1 MAIGSRLRGIL
12 DELIATGYPDEVAE
26 RIVDGTLDMRTDA
39 IIERQQD
46 MFPTTAF
53 HGGGDDIRAV
63 DPNRITRGKTANTG
77 FFMSSSPVNAA
88 SYADRAGN
96 IMPLA
101 VNTRGFDVVNAG
113 GNEWNRIVNPDY
125 FLGGERLATFGELP
139 GYRGT
144 MDLDRGIFDLNVA
157 RNFDTDELARTA
169 RRFKSP
175 GLIVKDVQD
184 IGPNYKAFD
193 PAFEAMTGLKL
204 GDEGYQEALDRFSA
218 DTIVA
223 SDPTRVRSLFAA
235 FDPEYKGSNILGFQ
249 GGSQSPSLLGAT
261 AQSAVGAASL
271 VAPET
276 PESEL
281 YEGLTDKMVDY
292 LAEQMGGSEE
302 DKERAEYISMGMDFL
317 PFIGAAKGVSETFD
331 AYKNDDTLGMALGA
345 GGILAGLFPFGRGA
359 YKGVLGIAEDAP
371 VVTRDTGLL
380 QRVGDP
386 ESVNTMRLDVE
397 PGVELAPNRLLSAE
411 DLEGRGFVSG
421 MADTSRG
428 DLSRVVSVN
437 DQPVDMVR
445 FGGQDYMRQPQNV
458 DQGILWASDAGAVTG
473 LTNAARAA
481 DALPGVSRSPLYIP
495 YQMGGASTDFA
506 TMTSDIMVP
515 IARQNMKKADKKAL
529 DKRIREGAG
538 TKTGEFKPQPDW
550 PGIDSPK
557 TDEWLA
563 SAGGNRKAIT
573 KAIDEYRDVA
583 GINLSQ
589 ARAAIVDPAQI
600 NPRVG
605 NLRQAGIL
613 DLTKPAQPG
622 MHPSYNT
629 DLMGTYLGEFGEGAS
644 LLSDLNPL
652 IRGANN
658 KPFVPEMVSRG
669 HNLQADALPAP
680 VGKAMQAGLIGA
692 FDQATLDEL
701 IKKGLIAP

>member
-1 MAIGSRLRGIL
+1 MAIGARLRGIL
-12 DELIATGYPDEVAE
+12 DELIATGYPEQVAE
-26 RIVDGTLDMRTDA
+26 RIASGDLPMDTASRMQRAEAMGFDPTDVQYHGTEADITNFIPSVKGKMG
-39 IIERQQD
+39 
-46 MFPTTAF
+46 PGVYTT
-53 HGGGDDIRAV
+53 
-63 DPNRITRGKTANTG
+63 PSQSTANTFSG
-77 FFMSSSPVNAA
+77 YPSP
-88 SYADRAGN
+88 YAEGGN
-96 IMPLA
+96 VMPLL
-101 VNTRGFDVVNAG
+101 TRGNYIDNADAFAMRPDISGKEGQRILNETLQEAGYAGRQAG
-113 GNEWNRIVNPDY
+113 GRG
-125 FLGGERLATFGELP
+125 LLTGERVT
-139 GYRGT
+139 
-144 MDLDRGIFDLNVA
+144 
-157 RNFDTDELARTA
+157 
-169 RRFKSP
+169 
-175 GLIVKDVQD
+175 
-184 IGPNYKAFD
+184 FD
-193 PAFEAMTGLKL
+193 P
-204 GDEGYQEALDRFSA
+204 RN
-218 DTIVA
+218 
-223 SDPTRVRSLFAA
+223 VRSLFAA

-249 GGSQSPSLLGAT
+249 GGSQSPSLLNAA
-261 AQSAVGAASL
+261 AQSTVGAASMI
-271 VAPET
+271 APET

-292 LAEQMGGSEE
+292 LTEQMGGSEE
-302 DKERAEYISMGMDFL
+302 DRERANYISMGMDFL

-331 AYKNDDTLGMALGA
+331 AYKNDDTLGMVLGA
-345 GGILAGLFPFGRGA
+345 GGILAGMIPFGRGA
-359 YKGVLGIAEDAP
+359 YKSALGIAEDAP

-397 PGVELAPNRLLSAE
+397 PGVELAPNRLLRAE

-437 DQPVDMVR
+437 GQPVDMVR

-458 DQGILWASDAGAVTG
+458 ESGVLWASDAGAVTG
-473 LTNAARAA
+473 LSNAARAA
-481 DALPGVSRSPLYIP
+481 ARLPGVSRSPLYIP

-557 TDEWLA
+557 ADEWLA
-563 SAGGNRKAIT
+563 TAGGNRKAVT

-589 ARAAIVDPAQI
+589 ARAAIVDPEQL

-613 DLTKPAQPG
+613 DLMQPAQPG
-622 MHPSYNT
+622 IHPSYNT
-629 DLMGTYLGEFGEGAS
+629 DLMGSYLGQFGEGAN

-652 IRGANN
+652 IRSSG
-658 KPFVPEMVSRG
+658 KPFVPEMIARG
-669 HNLQADALPAP
+669 HNLEAAALPAP

-692 FDQATLDEL
+692 FDQATLDDL

>member
-1 MAIGSRLRGIL
+1 
-12 DELIATGYPDEVAE
+12 VAE
-26 RIVDGTLDMRTDA
+26 RIASGDLPMDTASRMQRAEAMGFDPSNVAYHGTRADIAEFEPSARGKMGPGIYTSPSPVIAGSYSTPGHRIPRSGVYDDRGLLDEELLVSEGANVMPLLLRGDRM
-39 IIERQQD
+39 ERFEALKQNPD
-46 MFPTTAF
+46 IPIATLSEPTTE
-53 HGGGDDIRAV
+53 G
-63 DPNRITRGKTANTG
+63 
-77 FFMSSSPVNAA
+77 A
-88 SYADRAGN
+88 S
-96 IMPLA
+96 
-101 VNTRGFDVVNAG
+101 
-113 GNEWNRIVNPDY
+113 E
-125 FLGGERLATFGELP
+125 LATRLEREGITGLEIQ
-139 GYRGT
+139 GRGSDG
-144 MDLDRGIFDLNVA
+144 MRSYNV
-157 RNFDTDELARTA
+157 REQNT
-169 RRFKSP
+169 
-175 GLIVKDVQD
+175 
-184 IGPNYKAFD
+184 FD
-193 PAFEAMTGLKL
+193 P
-204 GDEGYQEALDRFSA
+204 SN
-218 DTIVA
+218 
-223 SDPTRVRSLFAA
+223 VRSLFAA

-249 GGSQSPSLLGAT
+249 GGSQSPSLLDAAT
-261 AQSAVGAASL
+261 QSTVGVASM
-271 VAPET
+271 VTPKT

-292 LAEQMGGSEE
+292 LTEQMGGSEE
-302 DKERAEYISMGMDFL
+302 DRERAEYISMGMDFL

-345 GGILAGLFPFGRGA
+345 GGILAGMIPFGRGA
-359 YKGVLGIAEDAP
+359 YKGALGIAEDVP

-386 ESVNTMRLDVE
+386 ESVNTMKLDVD
-397 PGVELAPNRLLSAE
+397 PGVDLVPNRLLSAE

-428 DLSRVVSVN
+428 DLSRVVAVN

-458 DQGILWASDAGAVTG
+458 EKGVLWASDAGAVTG
-473 LTNAARAA
+473 LSNAAKAA
-481 DALPGVSRSPLYIP
+481 SQLPGVSRSPLYIP

-529 DKRIREGAG
+529 DERIREGAG

-557 TDEWLA
+557 ADEWLA
-563 SAGGNRKAIT
+563 NAGGNRKAVT

-589 ARAAIVDPAQI
+589 ARAAIVDPNQLT
-600 NPRVG
+600 PRVG
-605 NLRQAGIL
+605 NLRQAGVL
-613 DLTKPAQPG
+613 DLMKPAQPG
-622 MHPSYNT
+622 IHPSYNT
-629 DLMGTYLGEFGEGAS
+629 DLMGSYLGEFGEGAN

-652 IRGANN
+652 IRSSK
-658 KPFVPEMVSRG
+658 KPFVPEMTARG
-669 HNLQADALPAP
+669 HNLEAAALPAP